1 MHPLETYIRELREI
15 RSSGE
20 AVPET
25 SYYGAL
31 AALLNEVG
39 KSLKPRVRCIINPR
53 NRGAGIPDGGLFT
66 PDQFQRHDKS
76 EPIGGQIPSR
86 GVIEIKPTSDN
97 AFVTSEGKQVSR
109 YWDRYGQVLVTN
121 YRDFVMVGCDQHG
134 RSTKLETYRL
144 AESEEAF
151 WEATRHPRRF
161 VEAHGERFTEYLKRV
176 MLQAASLASPA
187 DVAWFFASY
196 ARDAKARIEQTD
208 LPALATVR
216 TALEEALGL
225 KFEGEKGEHFFRS
238 TLVQTLFYGVFSAWV
253 LWSKEHPPSERDAR
267 FDWRQAIWHLKV
279 PMISALFEQIATPH
293 KLGELGLVEVLD
305 WTAASLN
312 RVKRG
317 EFFTRFEEEHAVQ
330 YFYEPVLEA
339 FDPELRKDLGVW
351 YTPTEIVQYMVARVD
366 TVLREELGLADGLAD
381 PRAG

>member
-39 KSLKPRVRCIINPR
+39 RSLKPRVRSIINPR

-86 GVIEIKPTSDN
+86 GVIEIKPTRDD
-97 AFVTSEGKQVSR
+97 AFVTAEGKQVSR

-121 YRDFVMVGCDQHG
+121 YRDFVMVGCNQHG
-134 RSTKLETYRL
+134 RSTKLEAYRL
-144 AESEEAF
+144 AESEEDF
-151 WEATRHPRRF
+151 WEAAQHPRRF
-161 VEAHGERFTEYLKRV
+161 VEAHGERFIEYLKRV
-176 MLQAASLASPA
+176 MLQAAPLASPA
-187 DVAWFFASY
+187 DVAWFLASY
-196 ARDAKARIEQTD
+196 ARDAKARIENTD

-216 TALEEALGL
+216 AALEEALGL
-225 KFEGEKGEHFFRS
+225 RFEGEKGEHFFRS

-279 PMISALFEQIATPH
+279 PMISALFEQVATPT

-305 WTAASLN
+305 WTAASLPFGTN
-312 RVKRG
+312 RARHLLPSNG
-317 EFFTRFEEEHAVQ
+317 R
-330 YFYEPVLEA
+330 
-339 FDPELRKDLGVW
+339 
-351 YTPTEIVQYMVARVD
+351 EID
-366 TVLREELGLADGLAD
+366 SW
-381 PRAG
+381 